1 MIESFQHFAL
11 LCARSLPILEPV
23 YEFGSWQ
30 PPGQGSFADLRP
42 FFPGRKYVGAD
53 MRDGPGV
60 DCLLNLH
67 HLDLP
72 DSSVGT
78 DLLIAVVEHV
88 EFPRQALAEVYRVL
102 KPGGWVAIASHMNF
116 PIHSHPCDYWRF
128 TPEGFR
134 SLLREFSAVVVSQA
148 GDDSLNPQTVVA
160 IGFKEVAPSTVDF
173 QTELRHWSTR
183 FSRGWRHS
191 LKPFIPPIFL
201 HVYHRLVPY

>member
-1 MIESFQHFAL
+1 MIESFQHFAR
-11 LCARSLPILEPV
+11 LCASSLPILEPV

-30 PPGQGSFADLRP
+30 PPDQRSLADLRP
-42 FFPGRKYVGAD
+42 FFPGRKYIGAD
-53 MRDGPGV
+53 MREGPGV

-78 DLLIAVVEHV
+78 ALLIAVIEHV

-102 KPGGWVAIASHMNF
+102 MPGGWVAIASHMNF

-134 SLLREFSAVVVSQA
+134 SLLRDFSAVVVSQA
-148 GDDSLNPQTVVA
+148 GDDSLNPQSVVGV
-160 IGFKEVAPSTVDF
+160 GFKHVAPTTVALE
-173 QTELRHWSTR
+173 TGLRHWNTQ
-183 FSRGWRHS
+183 FSLGWRHS
-191 LKPFIPPIFL
+191 LKPFIPPILL
-201 HVYHRLVPY
+201 HAYHRVAD